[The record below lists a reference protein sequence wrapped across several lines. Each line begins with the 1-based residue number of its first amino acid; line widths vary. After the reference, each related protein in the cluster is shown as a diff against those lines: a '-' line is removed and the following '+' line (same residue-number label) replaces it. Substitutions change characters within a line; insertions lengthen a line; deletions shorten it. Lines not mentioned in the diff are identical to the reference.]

1 MFNWLL
7 RLSTALAE
15 APAAADAA
23 ADAATD
29 PALQEP
35 NSIAMLLTTMLP
47 MVLIVA
53 VFYFMMIRP
62 QRKKDKKVKE
72 MLNNLKAG
80 DRICTIGGIYG
91 TIQGFRDDN
100 VVLSVG
106 EEDMPMVIARWAV
119 RNVEAVTIEND
130 GEVLA

>member
-1 MFNWLL
+1 MFDWLFSI
-7 RLSTALAE
+7 STAVAE
-15 APAAADAA
+15 TVTDPAAAELGEAS
-23 ADAATD
+23 
-29 PALQEP
+29 PV
-35 NSIAMLLTTMLP
+35 AMLLTTMLP
-47 MVLIVA
+47 MLLIVA

-91 TIQGFRDDN
+91 TIKGFRDDS

-106 EEDMPMVIARWAV
+106 EKDMPMVIARWAI